1 MSSHDLTTSAVA
13 RSNILNNRYALGQL
27 EEHLALGGL
36 RIDGELLFFKAHV
49 AQLLDV
55 DERTVDRY
63 LASHEAE
70 LKQNGYRI
78 LKGNALKN
86 LKLAYVDDIHVVDLI
101 GAKVPSLGVFSFR
114 AVLNLAMLVTE
125 SERARAIR
133 SRMLDIVLDV
143 VAQRAGGQ
151 TRFINQRDQDYLPSA
166 FVQDSYRKQFTNA
179 LRDHVDM
186 GNHKYAVFTDKIYVA
201 VFCENARE
209 YKKVLRLA
217 EGDATRDTMY
227 AEVLKTLAAFESGLA
242 ANIAQKAQ
250 QLQRKL
256 KASEVDALLAEAAA
270 SPYLKPLIDDARTRM
285 ASRDLC
291 FRDALHH
298 KLNAYIQAVPEADF
312 ERFLGERSQALEER
326 LSDPKLLAVLKRLKD
341 R

>member
-1 MSSHDLTTSAVA
+1 MTKDLTTSAVA
-13 RSNILNNRYALGQL
+13 RSNVLNNRYALSKL

-36 RIDGELLFFKAHV
+36 RIDGEVTFFKSHV
-49 AQLLDV
+49 AELLDI
-55 DERTVDRY
+55 DERTIDRN

-70 LKQNGYRI
+70 LTQNGYRI
-78 LKGNALKN
+78 LKAKSLKIM
-86 LKLAYVDDIHVVDLI
+86 KIAQVDDINVVDLI
-101 GAKVPSLGVFSFR
+101 GAKVPALGVFSFR
-114 AVLNLAMLVTE
+114 AVLNIAMLVTE
-125 SERARAIR
+125 SERAKAIR

-143 VAQRAGGQ
+143 VAERTGGH

-166 FVQDSYRKQFTNA
+166 FMENSYRKQFTNA

-186 GNHKYAVFTDKIYVA
+186 GNHKYAVFTDKIYQA

-209 YKKVLRLA
+209 YKQVLRLA
-217 EGDATRDTMY
+217 DGESTRDTMY

-242 ANIAQKAQ
+242 VSVQQAAQR
-250 QLQRKL
+250 LGRKL
-256 KASEVDALLAEAAA
+256 KSVEVEALLAEAAE

-285 ASRDLC
+285 ASRDLG
-291 FRDALHH
+291 FREALHQ
-298 KLNAYIQAVPEADF
+298 KLEAYVQAVPEADF

>member
-36 RIDGELLFFKAHV
+36 RIEGELLFFKAHV

-114 AVLNLAMLVTE
+114 AVLNLAMLVIE
-125 SERARAIR
+125 SERARARAVR

-151 TRFINQRDQDYLPSA
+151 TRFINQRDQ
-166 FVQDSYRKQFTNA
+166 
-179 LRDHVDM
+179 
-186 GNHKYAVFTDKIYVA
+186 
-201 VFCENARE
+201 
-209 YKKVLRLA
+209 
-217 EGDATRDTMY
+217 
-227 AEVLKTLAAFESGLA
+227 
-242 ANIAQKAQ
+242 
-250 QLQRKL
+250 
-256 KASEVDALLAEAAA
+256 EAH
-270 SPYLKPLIDDARTRM
+270 S
-285 ASRDLC
+285 
-291 FRDALHH
+291 
-298 KLNAYIQAVPEADF
+298 
-312 ERFLGERSQALEER
+312 
-326 LSDPKLLAVLKRLKD
+326 KR
-341 R
+341 